1 MNKKILVFTTAI
13 ALAIGG
19 IASIAIQSFA
29 QNVATPTPTPTVTVT
44 PSQENTSTDSDNVQN
59 DNGGIDKPDAA
70 VKPDTDKETNDDKGV
85 VSGTDTKESGEK
97 GTSNTTETED
107 GN

>member
-1 MNKKILVFTTAI
+1 MPASTIKTRTGIKKR
-13 ALAIGG
+13 
-19 IASIAIQSFA
+19 S
-29 QNVATPTPTPTVTVT
+29 VTVT

-59 DNGGIDKPDAA
+59 DNGGVDKPDAA
-70 VKPDTDKETNDDKGV
+70 VKPDTDKETNDDKGT
-85 VSGTDTKESGEK
+85 VSGNDTKESGEQ